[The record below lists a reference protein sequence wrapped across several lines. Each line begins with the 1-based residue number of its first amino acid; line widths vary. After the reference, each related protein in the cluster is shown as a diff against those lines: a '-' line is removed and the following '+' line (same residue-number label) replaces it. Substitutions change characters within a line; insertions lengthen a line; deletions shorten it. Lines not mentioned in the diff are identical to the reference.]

1 MTVKLNVFIDE
12 QMQLVEVP
20 DDMMQDA
27 EEFFAKMDTDMDK
40 GWQMS
45 REWIENPNTEQRCQ
59 IAADRMLTAIMQ
71 ENDNTKMLMAGYIL
85 SRMPKATDVRIDT
98 SGEISGTE
106 FIAY

>member
-1 MTVKLNVFIDE
+1 
-12 QMQLVEVP
+12 
-20 DDMMQDA
+20 
-27 EEFFAKMDTDMDK
+27 
-40 GWQMS
+40 MS

-71 ENDNTKMLMAGYIL
+71 ENENTKILMAGYIL

-98 SGEISGTE
+98 SGEILGTE

>member
-1 MTVKLNVFIDE
+1 VTVKLNVFIDE
-12 QMQLVEVP
+12 QMQQVEVP

-27 EEFFAKMDTDMDK
+27 EEFFARMDADMDK

-71 ENDNTKMLMAGYIL
+71 ENENTKILMAGYIL

-98 SGEISGTE
+98 SGEILGTE

>member
-1 MTVKLNVFIDE
+1 
-12 QMQLVEVP
+12 MQLVEVP

>member
-1 MTVKLNVFIDE
+1 VKLNVFIDD
-12 QMQLVEVP
+12 QMQQVVVP
-20 DDMMQDA
+20 DDMMQEA
-27 EEFFAKMDTDMDK
+27 EGFFSKMDSDMAK

-45 REWIENPNTEQRCQ
+45 RDWVENPSVEQRCQ

-71 ENDNTKMLMAGYIL
+71 ENENMKLLMAGYIL

-98 SGEISGTE
+98 SGEMTGTE

>member
-1 MTVKLNVFIDE
+1 VKLNVFIDE
-12 QMQLVEVP
+12 QMQQVEVP

-27 EEFFAKMDTDMDK
+27 EEFFARMDADMDK

-71 ENDNTKMLMAGYIL
+71 ENENTKILMAGYIL

-98 SGEISGTE
+98 SGEILGTE

>member
-1 MTVKLNVFIDE
+1 VTVKLNVFIDE
-12 QMQLVEVP
+12 QMQQVEVP

-27 EEFFAKMDTDMDK
+27 EEFFARMDADMDK

-71 ENDNTKMLMAGYIL
+71 ENENTKILMAGYIL
-85 SRMPKATDVRIDT
+85 SRMPKAPDVRIDT
-98 SGEISGTE
+98 SGEILGTE

>member
-1 MTVKLNVFIDE
+1 MFPWN
-12 QMQLVEVP
+12 
-20 DDMMQDA
+20 A
-27 EEFFAKMDTDMDK
+27 DMDK

-45 REWIENPNTEQRCQ
+45 RDWVEYPTPEQRCQ

-71 ENDNTKMLMAGYIL
+71 ENDNTKILMAGYIL

>member
-1 MTVKLNVFIDE
+1 MKLNVFIDE
-12 QMQLVEVP
+12 QMQQVEVP

-27 EEFFAKMDTDMDK
+27 EEFFARMDADMDK

-71 ENDNTKMLMAGYIL
+71 ENENTKILMAGYIL

-98 SGEISGTE
+98 SGEILGTE

>member
-1 MTVKLNVFIDE
+1 VKLNVFIDD
-12 QMQLVEVP
+12 QMQQVEVP
-20 DDMMQDA
+20 DDMIQDA
-27 EEFFAKMDTDMDK
+27 EEFFARMDADMDK

-45 REWIENPNTEQRCQ
+45 RAWVDNPSIEERCQ

-71 ENDNTKMLMAGYIL
+71 ENENTKTLMAGYIL

-98 SGEISGTE
+98 SGEMTGTE